1 MEGMR
6 GDDDEQP
13 ANNSAE
19 KRVSINSSLNPG
31 VKDAYRVI

>member
-1 MEGMR
+1 MRNMEGMR

-19 KRVSINSSLNPG
+19 RRVSIILL
-31 VKDAYRVI
+31 